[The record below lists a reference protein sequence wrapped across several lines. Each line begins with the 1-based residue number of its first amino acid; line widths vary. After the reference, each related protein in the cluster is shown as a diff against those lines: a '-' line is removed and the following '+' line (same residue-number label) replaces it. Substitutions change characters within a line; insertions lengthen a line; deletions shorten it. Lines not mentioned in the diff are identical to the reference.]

1 METRHRAEIRGQ
13 SFALARLKLLDEV
26 IHGLLD
32 ELLCR
37 VVFLAGALLVRR
49 LAAVLPCRICPVRR
63 GVADNGCAIAGGE
76 GCTTHGGC
84 HCSVPRLLPAVGRF
98 ACMRESTA

>member
-13 SFALARLKLLDEV
+13 GFALACLKLLDEV

-32 ELLCR
+32 ELLCG
-37 VVFLAGALLVRR
+37 VVFLAVALLVRG
-49 LAAVLPCRICPVRR
+49 LAAVLPCRIFTVRR
-63 GVADNGCAIAGGE
+63 GAADNGCTG
-76 GCTTHGGC
+76 HGGC
-84 HCSVPRLLPAVGRF
+84 HCSIPHLLPAEGRF